1 MSNQV
6 KLAAIPRA
14 ESGRNAV
21 KRVRARGGIPANLY
35 GGGAA
40 PANLEVNR
48 KELDRLLAHAAS
60 EHVLVDLEIGGDGAR
75 NQLTIIQEVQKHPVR
90 RNVLHVDLLAVSR
103 TEKITSEVPIEPE
116 GEAVGV
122 KQGGGVLQQLTQ
134 ALEVECFPQDLPE
147 VIHHDITDLE
157 IGVPV
162 HVSDLKLPSGVEA
175 TAEPDQAIFLISEP
189 KVMEE
194 SEDSGTTAPEVISE
208 KKDGKDG
215 GAVAGESEAKSEE
228 SDA

>member
-1 MSNQV
+1 MSKQV
-6 KLAAIPRA
+6 KLTALPRA

-21 KRVRARGGIPANLY
+21 KQVRARGGIPANLY
-35 GGGAA
+35 GGGVA
-40 PANLEVNR
+40 PANLEINR

-75 NQLTIIQEVQKHPVR
+75 NQLSIIQEVQHHPVR
-90 RNVLHVDLLAVSR
+90 RDVLHVDLLAVSR
-103 TEKITSEVPIEPE
+103 TEKITSEVPIEAQ

-134 ALEVECFPQDLPE
+134 ALEVECFPQDLPD
-147 VIHHDITDLE
+147 VIYHDVTDLK

-162 HVSDLKLPSGVEA
+162 HVSDLTLPNGVEA
-175 TAEPDQAIFLISEP
+175 QAEPDQAIFLISEP

-194 SEDSGTTAPEVISE
+194 SEDEGTTAPVVISE
-208 KKDGKDG
+208 KKDGKE
-215 GAVAGESEAKSEE
+215 GEADAEAKPEGR
-228 SDA
+228 DA